1 MAKVKVAIYDE
12 DKLYRERFADYLMS
26 YKSKEME
33 LSVFSGIKYFLEAVN
48 VEKYQLFVLGRGYEE
63 LLPHIRM
70 IQVPVLVLSE
80 QDYVRERIGIEDA
93 QVSYTPK
100 YQSMEVITHQ
110 MYLMTE
116 ARRTDKLLD
125 VADTELEVIGV
136 FSPVHHEMQM
146 FFSLLYAQQ
155 RAIEKKTIYIN
166 FMEFSGLEEFLG
178 KREYDLGDVILQLR
192 DAACRPEAI
201 LSYIY
206 EHEGLFYIPSF
217 QNPENVK
224 EITGKDIRLLLQFL
238 IDYTDYRRIVLDFGG
253 IMRDFATA
261 LEGCTRL
268 FCIGKKGNYFE
279 HRVEEFFEFMKSTL
293 GESFLERV
301 KAICLPRYN
310 QGIVCGEAFFDQL
323 SWSEFGDFIREVCDG
338 KV

>member
-33 LSVFSGIKYFLEAVN
+33 LSVFSGITYFLEAVN

-63 LLPHIRM
+63 LLPSIKTM
-70 IQVPVLVLSE
+70 PVPVLVLSE

-116 ARRTDKLLD
+116 ARRMDKMLEVED
-125 VADTELEVIGV
+125 EELEVIGV

-146 FFSLLYAQQ
+146 FFSLLYAQK
-155 RAIEKKTIYIN
+155 RAKEKKTIYIN
-166 FMEFSGLEEFLG
+166 LMEFSCLEEYLG

-192 DAACRPEAI
+192 DSACRPETI

-206 EHEGLFYIPSF
+206 EHEGVFFILPF

-224 EITGKDIRLLLQFL
+224 EITGNDIKLLLQFL
-238 IDYTDYRRIVLDFGG
+238 MDYTDYRRVILDFGG
-253 IMRDFATA
+253 MMRELTVA
-261 LEGCTRL
+261 LACCNRL
-268 FCIGKKGNYFE
+268 FCIGKKGVYFE
-279 HRVEEFFEFMKSTL
+279 HREADFFGFLKSTL
-293 GESFLERV
+293 EEPFLERV
-301 KAICLPRYN
+301 KTVLLPNYGQAI
-310 QGIVCGEAFFDQL
+310 ICGEAFLEQL
-323 SWSEFGDFIREVCDG
+323 KWSEFGDLVREV
-338 KV
+338 